1 MTLTRF
7 NIPSVNKERMMILND
22 GIFAICITLLVLDI
36 RLPEIPGDQIDMLFL
51 PGLVAVF
58 PKILGFVLSFF
69 IIASYWFHYHRI
81 FSFIRDVDRQLI
93 FLNVFFLFLIAL
105 MPFPTYL
112 LGLYGDRVTI
122 VTFYALIV
130 ALTTFLLFL
139 MWRHVI
145 AHEALLIEP
154 LDDTLKEYLSV
165 RNIIPTVVF
174 LVSIGIAL
182 INPLAAMLSWV
193 SLIVIMPVVK
203 WRYVQ
208 VELKEGK

>member
-1 MTLTRF
+1 
-7 NIPSVNKERMMILND
+7 
-22 GIFAICITLLVLDI
+22 
-36 RLPEIPGDQIDMLFL
+36 
-51 PGLVAVF
+51 
-58 PKILGFVLSFF
+58 
-69 IIASYWFHYHRI
+69 
-81 FSFIRDVDRQLI
+81 
-93 FLNVFFLFLIAL
+93 
-105 MPFPTYL
+105 
-112 LGLYGDRVTI
+112 
-122 VTFYALIV
+122 
-130 ALTTFLLFL
+130 

>member
-81 FSFIRDVDRQLI
+81 FSFIRDVDGQLI
-93 FLNVFFLFLIAL
+93 LLNVCFLFLIAF

-130 ALTTFLLFL
+130 ALTSSLLFL

-145 AHEALLIEP
+145 RHEALLIEP

-165 RNIIPTVVF
+165 RNSIPTVVF

-182 INPLAAMLSWV
+182 INPLAAMLSWA

-203 WRYVQ
+203 WRFVQ
-208 VELKEGK
+208 MESKEGK